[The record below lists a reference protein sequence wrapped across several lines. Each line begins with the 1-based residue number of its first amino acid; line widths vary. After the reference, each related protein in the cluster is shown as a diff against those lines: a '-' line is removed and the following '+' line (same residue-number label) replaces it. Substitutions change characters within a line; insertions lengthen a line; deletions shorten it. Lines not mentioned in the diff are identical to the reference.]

1 MTGPAVTGSCPK
13 CGSTATHA
21 VSVKRAAVS
30 DALAKEF
37 LQTSG
42 AGAAGG
48 QDTVT
53 QGVCTRCGCRWVPR
67 TGEERRLRAL
77 SGQLGQEAMLAAL
90 TAASAEGARAK
101 ARAASVF
108 ARISPLTWLLIA
120 GIAIELVLLL
130 VT

>member
-13 CGSTATHA
+13 CGSTAIHA

-37 LQTSG
+37 FQTSG
-42 AGAAGG
+42 AGAAGD
-48 QDTVT
+48 QDIVT

-77 SGQLGQEAMLAAL
+77 SGQLGQEAKLAAL
-90 TAASAEGARAK
+90 AAASAEGARAK
-101 ARAASVF
+101 ARSASIF

-120 GIAIELVLLL
+120 GIAIELLLLL